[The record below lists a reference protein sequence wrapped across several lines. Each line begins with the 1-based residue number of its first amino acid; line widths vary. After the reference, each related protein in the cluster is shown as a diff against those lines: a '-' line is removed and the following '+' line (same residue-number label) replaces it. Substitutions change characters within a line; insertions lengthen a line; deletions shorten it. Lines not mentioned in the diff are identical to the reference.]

1 MNTEL
6 FENVIEYPNPAIKAR
21 YDQLVGLDHVKV
33 HVQKEGRLL
42 LNPQLLEEWSK
53 KHYKKRIPLVDFF
66 LEKPPLFIFAGDVGT
81 GKTSL
86 AETFGEIVSKDE
98 SLPITLYRLSLKTR
112 GAGAVGEM
120 TRLISSAFTSV
131 IDEAKKFIKS
141 GKKPSAALILL
152 IDEAD
157 ALAQSRE
164 LAEMNHEDRAGVNA
178 LIQGVDAI
186 TTSKLPILVVMCTN
200 RINSIDPAVKRRAAA
215 IFDFARPNDEQR
227 TAILRQA
234 LADTE
239 ITEPQLQEIVA
250 STGATKDRNYG
261 YTYSDLTQKLLPN
274 VVLNAFP
281 NEAIRFESIST
292 LLEEI
297 IPTPPFKE

>member
-1 MNTEL
+1 
-6 FENVIEYPNPAIKAR
+6 
-21 YDQLVGLDHVKV
+21 
-33 HVQKEGRLL
+33 
-42 LNPQLLEEWSK
+42 
-53 KHYKKRIPLVDFF
+53 
-66 LEKPPLFIFAGDVGT
+66 
-81 GKTSL
+81 
-86 AETFGEIVSKDE
+86 
-98 SLPITLYRLSLKTR
+98 
-112 GAGAVGEM
+112 M

-131 IDEAKKFIKS
+131 IDEAKNFIKS

-239 ITEPQLQEIVA
+239 ITEPQLQEIVT

-281 NEAIRFESIST
+281 DEPIKFASIST
-292 LLEEI
+292 LLVEI
-297 IPTPPFKE
+297 VPTPPFKES